1 MRGVLLSLMLA
12 TMVVLVAPGG
22 GSAPGG
28 STLIGPVLITAELQ
42 AQTPPSLDIDV
53 DVNRGGDGAWYRNP
67 IWIAIA
73 VIGGALL
80 LLLIVLAIRGG
91 GGTTIVEK

>member
-22 GSAPGG
+22 SVPIGSN
-28 STLIGPVLITAELQ
+28 LIGPVSISAELQ
-42 AQTPPSLDIDV
+42 AQTPDLDVDI

-67 IWIAIA
+67 MWVAIA
-73 VIGGALL
+73 GIGAALV

-91 GGTTIVEK
+91 GGTTIVDR